1 MLEICSGVD
10 GGLSRI
16 SFCLAPFSEEG
27 KLRGE
32 DAILSKPLVANFVVI
47 DDYVTIKN
55 NFFHLFILK
64 SSFVKS

>member
-1 MLEICSGVD
+1 MLLFSG
-10 GGLSRI
+10 
-16 SFCLAPFSEEG
+16 EG